1 MAGSMIEQ
9 PSKWWRKLAPVDLA
23 AEPDNVVQMPRVKL
37 DTLERAI
44 KDEQSIMREI
54 VKAGRDLEE
63 RYNECETRLTN
74 ARAALAERLKDL
86 GLTMT
91 ETTP

>member
-1 MAGSMIEQ
+1 MSDHT
-9 PSKWWRKLAPVDLA
+9 SKWRPWRNLAPVEA
-23 AEPDNVVQMPRVKL
+23 TAEPDNIVHMPRVKL
-37 DTLERAI
+37 DALEKAI

-74 ARAALAERLKDL
+74 ARAALVERLKEI
-86 GLTMT
+86 GIECT
-91 ETTP
+91 EAKS

>member
-1 MAGSMIEQ
+1 MSDQ
-9 PSKWWRKLAPVDLA
+9 PSKWWRKIAPVDLPA
-23 AEPDNVVQMPRVKL
+23 DPDNVVQMPRVKL
-37 DTLERAI
+37 DALEKAI

-63 RYNECETRLTN
+63 RYIECETRLTN
-74 ARAALAERLKDL
+74 ARAALAERLKEL
-86 GLTMT
+86 GLTVT